1 MNRADKR
8 RQQKMAAKAASRRPP
23 DARAFE
29 AGAEHFQAG
38 RFQKAADAFA
48 LVVKAQPDNIDALNN
63 LGISLLR
70 AGNPNAALQP
80 FQKMAAL
87 SLKSA
92 DAQFNLGTAY
102 DEIGLYP
109 DAETA
114 YREAIASAPDHVMA
128 YSNLAG
134 VYMEMSRQTDAIT
147 CYDQVIARAP
157 DFPGVYFAKGVA
169 LQELENFIAAI
180 DNYCTARDAPGAD
193 DRTKAGALA
202 NIGFCH
208 KQLDQLDD
216 AAAAYAEAVSLA
228 PHDASILANLGD
240 TYLKLGECDAALAI
254 ADDFLAA
261 HPGDITMLAFK
272 AAALNEA
279 GGSTG
284 LAHLSDFDR
293 IVQPM
298 QIDAPNGYTDMTT
311 FNAALSDFVL
321 NHPTLIMAPASYSTM
336 NGRHTSEL
344 MTMPEGPMRDF
355 VRVIGA
361 AVDRYRKTVPVDPG
375 HPWLAQRPDKTKLV
389 GWSVVMDSQGHQLS
403 HIHPSGWLSGV
414 YYPKLPDVIADD
426 DPAHEGWIEFGRTT
440 DHYFGSQAPEVHLI
454 KPREGLMVL
463 FPSYFYHCTI
473 PFTSDQHRISIAFD
487 VVPVL

>member
-8 RQQKMAAKAASRRPP
+8 RQQKMVAKAASRRPP

-48 LVVKAQPDNIDALNN
+48 LVVKNQPDNIDALNN
-63 LGISLLR
+63 LGISRLR
-70 AGNPNAALQP
+70 AGNAKAALEP
-80 FQKMAAL
+80 FQKMAEL
-87 SLKSA
+87 SPKLA
-92 DAQFNLGTAY
+92 DAHFNLGTVY
-102 DEIGLYP
+102 DETGLYT
-109 DAETA
+109 DAEAA
-114 YREAIASAPDHVMA
+114 YLEAIASAPDHVMA
-128 YSNLAG
+128 HSNLAG
-134 VYMEMSRQTDAIT
+134 VYMEMSRQADAIA

-157 DFPGVYFAKGVA
+157 DFPGVYFARGVA
-169 LQELENFIAAI
+169 HQELENFTAAI
-180 DNYCTARDAPGAD
+180 DNYRTARDTRGAD

-208 KQLDQLDD
+208 KQMDQLDD

-228 PHDASILANLGD
+228 PDDASILANLGD
-240 TYLKLGECDAALAI
+240 TYLKLGECEAALAI
-254 ADDFLAA
+254 ADDFLAT

-272 AAALNEA
+272 AAAMNEA
-279 GGSTG
+279 GDAVG
-284 LAHLSDFDR
+284 LADLCDFNR

-298 QIDAPNGYTDMTT
+298 QINTPDGYTDMPA
-311 FNAALSDFVL
+311 FNVALSDFVL

-344 MTMPEGPMRDF
+344 MASPEGPVRDF
-355 VRVIGA
+355 VRVINA
-361 AVDRYRKTVPVDPG
+361 AVDRYRDAVPVDSS
-375 HPWLAQRPDKTKLV
+375 HPWLAQHPDKTKLV

-414 YYPKLPDVIADD
+414 YYPKLPDVIADN

-440 DHYFGSQAPEVHLI
+440 DHYFGSQAPKVHLI

-463 FPSYFYHCTI
+463 FPSYFYHRTI

-487 VVPVL
+487 VVPVC

>member
-8 RQQKMAAKAASRRPP
+8 RQQKMAAKASSRRPP
-23 DARAFE
+23 DVRAFE

-38 RFQKAADAFA
+38 RYQKAADAFA
-48 LVVKAQPDNIDALNN
+48 RVVNAQPDNLDALNN

-70 AGNPNAALQP
+70 AGDAKGALAP
-80 FQKMAAL
+80 FEKMCAL
-87 SLKSA
+87 SPKLA
-92 DAQFNLGTAY
+92 DAHFNLGTAY
-102 DEIGLYP
+102 DEIGLYLG
-109 DAETA
+109 AESA
-114 YREAIASAPDHVMA
+114 YRDAITIAPDHVMA
-128 YSNLAG
+128 HNNLAG
-134 VYMEMSRQTDAIT
+134 VYMEMSRQTEAVA
-147 CYDQVIARAP
+147 CYDRVIALAP
-157 DFPGVYFAKGVA
+157 DFAGVHFARGVA
-169 LQELENFIAAI
+169 HQELENYAAAI
-180 DNYCTARDAPGAD
+180 DDYRTARDAPGAD
-193 DRTKAGALA
+193 VRTKAGALA

-208 KQLDQLDD
+208 KQMDQLDD
-216 AAAAYAEAVSLA
+216 AAAAYAEAVSLT
-228 PHDASILANLGD
+228 PNDATILANLGD

-254 ADDFLAA
+254 ANDFLDA

-279 GGSTG
+279 KDTEG
-284 LAHLSDFDR
+284 LRHLADFAR
-293 IVQPM
+293 VVRPM
-298 QIDAPNGYTDMTT
+298 QIAPPDGYSDIAA
-311 FNAALSDFVL
+311 FNTALSDFVL
-321 NHPTLIMAPASYSTM
+321 NHPTLILAPASYSTM

-344 MTMPEGPMRDF
+344 MATPEGPMRDF

-361 AVDRYRKTVPVDPG
+361 AVDRYRDAVPVDPG

-440 DHYFGSQAPEVHLI
+440 DHYFGSEVPDVHLI

-463 FPSYFYHCTI
+463 FPSYFYHRTI

-487 VVPVL
+487 VVPVR